1 MAELLIEAGADVN
14 AIGRSGN
21 TTLMNAARH
30 DNVKLTRLMLRS
42 GVKVNF
48 KVNTHSG
55 YFNALTYNISF
66 REPVMGIVMMLL
78 ASGEDVNADV
88 LKTIGRDKG
97 FKSDCLN
104 IREPILKHLCRE
116 TIREHLLKLDL
127 HQNLF
132 MRIPLLGTPKLITNY
147 LLYHVSLDDNNQDAN
162 T

>member
-55 YFNALTYNISF
+55 YFNALSVSVRHF
-66 REPVMGIVMMLL
+66 VQVAR
-78 ASGEDVNADV
+78 SCRNA
-88 LKTIGRDKG
+88 
-97 FKSDCLN
+97 F
-104 IREPILKHLCRE
+104 
-116 TIREHLLKLDL
+116 
-127 HQNLF
+127 LF
-132 MRIPLLGTPKLITNY
+132 C
-147 LLYHVSLDDNNQDAN
+147 VSLVCCKFLEAINKG
-162 T
+162 